1 MKTKTT
7 TFRINESYSNE
18 LDIIADES
26 KISTNALVNQI
37 IGEYVTIEKPM
48 KQYGVITGSTD
59 LFLELINTLDKKD
72 LKRIGE
78 KIGSSE
84 PKEFIKLK
92 WNEITR
98 GTVLEFISIYC
109 NHCGYGRPEIIST
122 NETIKIIINHGL
134 GEKFSTYLESFVEA
148 MIKSTLGK
156 KCTFNS
162 RKSMILISIPE

>member
-7 TFRINESYSNE
+7 TFRINELYSNE
-18 LDIIADES
+18 LKIIAEEN
-26 KISTNALVNQI
+26 KISSNSLVNQI
-37 IGEYVTIEKPM
+37 IGEYVTIEQPM
-48 KQYGVITGSTD
+48 KQYGIITGSTD

-78 KIGSSE
+78 KIGKKE
-84 PKEFIKLK
+84 PREFIQFK
-92 WNEITR
+92 WNSITR

-109 NHCGYGRPEIIST
+109 NHCGYGQPEIIST
-122 NETIKIIINHGL
+122 NKKIQIIINHGL
-134 GEKFSTYLESFVEA
+134 GEKFSTYLESFFES

-162 RKSMILISIPE
+162 RKNMILISIPE